1 MLCVARMVDVSTPS
15 PASSVRVDFYTGVSF
30 VRKVRLR
37 HEWHLLTRDSLSSNC
52 YGHFRRDA
60 FSTFDSLPSSLVS
73 KQGYQILIGIVLV
86 AVLYGLSLKPV
97 RWVTMGLI
105 HLISK

>member
-1 MLCVARMVDVSTPS
+1 MADVSIPS
-15 PASSVRVDFYTGVSF
+15 PASSVRVAFYTVVSF

-37 HEWHLLTRDSLSSNC
+37 RQWHLLTRDSLSSNC
-52 YGHFRRDA
+52 YGHFRRES
-60 FSTFDSLPSSLVS
+60 FSTFNSLSSSLVS

-97 RWVTMGLI
+97 RWLTMSSI
-105 HLISK
+105 HALSM